1 MRGVFGIAV
10 WLVVAASVLAS
21 GQSDRNLEV
30 NQYDGGS
37 VALRTTSGF
46 LNQDSSLKRTW
57 YVIDDTNSP
66 VRLDRAGIIPHLD
79 EKQKIQYFVPI
90 GTVFPRQ
97 AISAVEVRYVLFNV
111 WGERLRTLSL
121 TRLAD
126 SSTHTDLRTG
136 SDWPA
141 LELEAS
147 QLVNVVT
154 FVARV
159 RMADGQ
165 VWAYNAQPM
174 ADRIGGFGFS
184 ATVQDLAPD
193 EERIVNP
200 ALVYLMYALRKSES
214 TIKAATAR
222 PAD

>member
-1 MRGVFGIAV
+1 MRGVLAIAV
-10 WLVVAASVLAS
+10 WFAVAASVFAS

-30 NQYDGGS
+30 NQYDGGN
-37 VALRTTSGF
+37 VALRTMNGF

-57 YVIDDTNSP
+57 YVIDNTNSP
-66 VRLDRAGIIPHLD
+66 VRLDRAGIVPHLD
-79 EKQKIQYFVPI
+79 EKEKIQYFVPI

-97 AISAVEVRYVLFNV
+97 AISALEVRYVLFNV

-126 SSTHTDLRTG
+126 SSTHVDLRSG
-136 SDWPA
+136 NDWPT
-141 LELEAS
+141 LELEAT

-165 VWAYNAQPM
+165 VWAFNPEPM
-174 ADRIGGFGFS
+174 ADRIESLGFS
-184 ATVQDLAPD
+184 VSTQDLTAD
-193 EERIVNP
+193 DQRIVNP
-200 ALVYLMYALRKSES
+200 ALIYLMYALRKSDS
-214 TIKAATAR
+214 TVKAGTGH
-222 PAD
+222 PVD